1 MWRIIELKV
10 RRNVTKSERN
20 AKELISG
27 MEMAIVKIG
36 AIGIDV
42 AAEIGVEIGA
52 KTDVKT
58 ISFLAILR
66 QVKQYL
72 RYRTIPAITR

>member
-10 RRNVTKSERN
+10 RRNATKSEWN

-36 AIGIDV
+36 ATAIDV
-42 AAEIGVEIGA
+42 GVEIDA
-52 KTDVKT
+52 KTGVKT

-66 QVKQYL
+66 PV
-72 RYRTIPAITR
+72 T

>member
-10 RRNVTKSERN
+10 RRNATKSERN

-36 AIGIDV
+36 ATGIDV
-42 AAEIGVEIGA
+42 AEEIGVEIDT

-58 ISFLAILR
+58 ISFLAVLR
-66 QVKQYL
+66 PVKS
-72 RYRTIPAITR
+72 

>member
-1 MWRIIELKV
+1 MKV
-10 RRNVTKSERN
+10 RRNATKSERN
-20 AKELISG
+20 ARVTIRG

-36 AIGIDV
+36 ATVIDV
-42 AAEIGVEIGA
+42 GVEIDVEIDA

-66 QVKQYL
+66 SV
-72 RYRTIPAITR
+72 T

>member
-1 MWRIIELKV
+1 
-10 RRNVTKSERN
+10 
-20 AKELISG
+20 

-36 AIGIDV
+36 ATAIDV
-42 AAEIGVEIGA
+42 GVEIDVEIDA

-66 QVKQYL
+66 PV
-72 RYRTIPAITR
+72 T